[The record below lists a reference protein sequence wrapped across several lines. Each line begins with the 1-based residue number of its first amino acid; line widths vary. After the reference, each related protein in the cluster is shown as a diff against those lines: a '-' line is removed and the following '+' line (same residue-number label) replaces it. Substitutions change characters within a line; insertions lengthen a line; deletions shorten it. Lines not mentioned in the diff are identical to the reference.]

1 MKDIIKEVYPYII
14 IIIAVLL
21 IKTYL
26 VAPVR
31 VNGTSMYQT
40 LHDKDVMILNKV
52 VYKFSKI
59 KRFDIVVVETE
70 NEPLIKR
77 VIGLPGE
84 RVEYK
89 DNKLYINGELV
100 NEKFYHAQTD
110 DFSTKELGSILI
122 PKDSCLV
129 LGDNRTNSLDSRYYG
144 FIKKKNIV
152 GRARLTILPV
162 NRIGIKK

>member
-122 PKDSCLV
+122 PKDSYLV

-144 FIKKKNIV
+144 FIKKKNMD
-152 GRARLTILPV
+152 
-162 NRIGIKK
+162 IKNIF